1 MARQL
6 PKSLKGFTVFVDGR
20 GYAGRL
26 NSGKLPPIKM
36 KTEDFR
42 DGGMD
47 TEVALEVGMEKM
59 EAELVFAELEPLLLG
74 LVGTRD
80 VPITLRGSQED
91 ERGQTQ
97 AVIAEL
103 RGLVTE
109 SDNGEW
115 KAGEG
120 KTEAKLMVSPDYY
133 RLRIGGVEVYE
144 IDAVNAVRRIG
155 GIDQLATRRQNL
167 GL

>member
-6 PKSLKGFTVFVDGR
+6 PKSLKGFTAFVDGR

-26 NSGKLPPIKM
+26 NSGKLPVVKM
-36 KTEDFR
+36 KTEGFR

-47 TEVALEVGMEKM
+47 GEEDLEMGQEKM
-59 EAELVFAELEPLLLG
+59 EAELVFAELDRNILG
-74 LVGTRD
+74 LVGSRN
-80 VPITLRGSQED
+80 VPITLRGSIED
-91 ERGQTQ
+91 EAGAKL
-97 AVIAEL
+97 AVIAEM

-109 SDNGEW
+109 VDAGEW

-120 KTEAKLMVSPDYY
+120 KGEVKLALTPGYY
-133 RLRIGGVEVYE
+133 RLRIDGQDVYE
-144 IDAVNAVRRIG
+144 IDVLNSVRRMNG
-155 GIDQLATRRQNL
+155 VDQLAKRRQNL